1 MQNMINP
8 CAAAIAT
15 VLVAAAAPAAL
26 LAQGKPA
33 AMVEEVKNAPGA
45 GVEFT
50 DYVFPGQR
58 IQLGPRGELKL
69 SYLASC
75 RSETIRGGTVTIGE
89 NQSNVAGGR
98 VDGVEKPCDTKRFAA
113 NVQTA
118 EAGAGVK
125 RLTPFDSKSWAE
137 VALASPRPIFRW
149 DGKGNANIRILDEN
163 RRQVW
168 AATTAKSFAEYP
180 ANAPPLEPG
189 APYVVEVSG
198 LGAPFYARFSIDPD
212 LEIADTVANRTVPLT
227 RGP

>member
-1 MQNMINP
+1 MQIRIMS
-8 CAAAIAT
+8 CAVVTAFAAM
-15 VLVAAAAPAAL
+15 AAPAVS

-50 DYVFPGQR
+50 DYVYPGQR
-58 IQLGPRGELKL
+58 IQLGARGELKL

-75 RSETIRGGTVTIGE
+75 RSETIRGGTVTVGE
-89 NQSNVAGGR
+89 SQSSVAGGR
-98 VDGVEKPCDTKRFAA
+98 VEAADKPCDTKRFAA
-113 NVQTA
+113 SAQTA

-149 DGKGNANIRILDEN
+149 DAKGNANVRILNEN
-163 RRQVW
+163 RQTVW
-168 AATTAKSFAEYP
+168 SATTAKSFVEYP
-180 ANAPPLEPG
+180 ASAPPLEPG

-198 LGAPFYARFSIDPD
+198 IGAPFFARFSIDPG
-212 LEIADTVANRTVPLT
+212 LEIADTIANRTVPLT

>member
-1 MQNMINP
+1 MQGQFKWG
-8 CAAAIAT
+8 
-15 VLVAAAAPAAL
+15 VAAVVAAL
-26 LAQGKPA
+26 VSVATPEGPLAQGKPA
-33 AMVEEVKNAPGA
+33 AMVEEVRNAPGA

-58 IQLGPRGELKL
+58 IQLGARGELKL

-89 NQSNVAGGR
+89 SQSSVAGGR
-98 VDGVEKPCDTKRFAA
+98 IEGAEKPCDTKRFAA
-113 NVQTA
+113 DVQTA

-137 VALASPRPIFRW
+137 VALATPCPIFRW
-149 DGKGNANIRILDEN
+149 DGKGNASIRILDEN
-163 RRQVW
+163 RKPVW
-168 AATTAKSFAEYP
+168 SANTTKSFVEYP
-180 ANAPPLEPG
+180 ANAPALEPG

-198 LGAPFYARFSIDPD
+198 LGAPFYARFSIDPG

>member
-1 MQNMINP
+1 MQRQIKSG
-8 CAAAIAT
+8 AAAIA
-15 VLVAAAAPAAL
+15 LALAAL
-26 LAQGKPA
+26 AVPVTSLAQGRPA

-89 NQSNVAGGR
+89 SQSSVAGGR
-98 VDGVEKPCDTKRFAA
+98 VEGAEKPCDTKRFTAS
-113 NVQTA
+113 VQTA

-149 DGKGNANIRILDEN
+149 EGKGNASIRILDEN
-163 RRQVW
+163 RRPVW
-168 AATTAKSFAEYP
+168 SATTPKSFAEYP

-198 LGAPFYARFSIDPD
+198 LGAPLYARFSIDPD